1 MNSQSEQS
9 TLTSAPQEI
18 LRNSRGFSLVE
29 ILIALTLLGLAGT
42 FVASKMF
49 QQFHEGRVSAA
60 KIQMNGYKQAL
71 MDFKR
76 KCSFYPT
83 TEQGLESLVS
93 KPTAGRECR
102 SYPPNG
108 FIDRIEKDPW
118 DFDYIYES
126 DGRKI
131 SIYST
136 GSDGVEGG
144 EGEEADI
151 YLNDDA
157 KKAASQ
163 DGSEEN

>member
-1 MNSQSEQS
+1 MNFQTDSHE
-9 TLTSAPQEI
+9 TKKATQEI
-18 LRNSRGFSLVE
+18 LRSSRGFSLIE

-42 FVASKMF
+42 FVATKIF
-49 QQFHEGRVSAA
+49 QQLHEGRVSAA

-83 TEQGLESLVS
+83 TEQGLNALVS
-93 KPTAGRECR
+93 KPTSGRECR
-102 SYPPNG
+102 SYPPAG
-108 FIDRIEKDPW
+108 FIERIERDPW

-126 DGRKI
+126 DGRKFN
-131 SIYST
+131 IYST

-157 KKAASQ
+157 QKASSQ
-163 DGSEEN
+163 GSDEE

>member
-1 MNSQSEQS
+1 MNSQSEQNA
-9 TLTSAPQEI
+9 LASAPKEI
-18 LRNSRGFSLVE
+18 LRNTRGFSLVE

-76 KCSFYPT
+76 KCSFYPA
-83 TEQGLESLVS
+83 TEQGLDALVS
-93 KPTAGRECR
+93 KPSGGRECR
-102 SYPPNG
+102 SYPPGG
-108 FIDRIEKDPW
+108 FIDRIEQDPW
-118 DFDYIYES
+118 SFDYVYES

-157 KKAASQ
+157 KKTT
-163 DGSEEN
+163 SEEGSDAN

>member
-1 MNSQSEQS
+1 MIFQTDSHKAKRA
-9 TLTSAPQEI
+9 TKDI
-18 LRNSRGFSLVE
+18 LRSSRGFSLIE

-42 FVASKMF
+42 FVATKIF
-49 QQFHEGRVSAA
+49 QQLHEGRVSAA

-83 TEQGLESLVS
+83 TEQGLDALVS
-93 KPTAGRECR
+93 KPTSGRECR
-102 SYPPNG
+102 SYPPSG
-108 FIDRIEKDPW
+108 FIERIERDPW
-118 DFDYIYES
+118 DFDYVYDS
-126 DGRKI
+126 DGRKFN
-131 SIYST
+131 IYST

-157 KKAASQ
+157 QKAASG
-163 DGSEEN
+163 GSEEE